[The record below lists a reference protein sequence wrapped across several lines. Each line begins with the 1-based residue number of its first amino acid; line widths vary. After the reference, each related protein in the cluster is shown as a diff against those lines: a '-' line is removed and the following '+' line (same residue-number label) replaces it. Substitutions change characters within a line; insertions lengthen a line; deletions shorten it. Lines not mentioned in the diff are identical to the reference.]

1 MAVVATVAAQV
12 AAAVAGAAVQA
23 AAVAGVVLVAAAD
36 THAEATAIQISSI
49 STAVLLREQHGVN

>member
-1 MAVVATVAAQV
+1 MVATVAAQV
-12 AAAVAGAAVQA
+12 AAAVAGVAVQA
-23 AAVAGVVLVAAAD
+23 VAAAGVVLVVAAAD